1 MAVSTPTRR
10 STLRGRPAAVRVW
23 PPVAE
28 RSESVDL
35 ESLSAA
41 WQRALD
47 AAGGAL
53 GAATGSL
60 TDGELRE
67 RQTRLRLERDGVA
80 QLLADVARM
89 TRATPAPWL
98 SPVPVT
104 NAMLGLPATVRA
116 CLFDVEGVLTD
127 SGRVHALAWGEVFDE
142 FLLGVGERT
151 NWPFVPFDRRSDY
164 AAYVDG
170 RPRLEGIHL
179 FLASRGIQ
187 IPEGRRAD
195 SADTNTAYGLAKRKG
210 QVLTRR
216 LNERGVDALP
226 GARRYLEA
234 ARRAGRARAVV
245 SASTNT
251 SPILELAG
259 LAPLIDGRV
268 DAAAIREEGLRSR
281 PAPDLLLAGCRRL
294 GVLPAEAVTL
304 THTPAGVA
312 AGRTAGLTVIGVGAE
327 ADALQGFG
335 ADRVA
340 ARLEDLLDPRL
351 LPDARRP

>member
-10 STLRGRPAAVRVW
+10 RSVRSKGRAARASPPAAEHRE
-23 PPVAE
+23 A
-28 RSESVDL
+28 VDL
-35 ESLSAA
+35 ESLSAT

-47 AAGGAL
+47 AATNALRAAGGSL
-53 GAATGSL
+53 GAG
-60 TDGELRE
+60 DLRQRE
-67 RQTRLRLERDGVA
+67 TRLRLERDGVA
-80 QLLADVARM
+80 HLLADIA
-89 TRATPAPWL
+89 RATTATHAPWL

-104 NAMLGLPATVRA
+104 NAMLGLPAQARA

-142 FLLGVGERT
+142 FLVRVAART
-151 NWPFVPFDRRSDY
+151 RWPFAPFDRRSDY
-164 AAYVDG
+164 AEYVEG

-187 IPEGRRAD
+187 IPEGRPGD
-195 SADTNTAYGLAKRKG
+195 PGDVDTAHGLARRKG
-210 QVLTRR
+210 RVLARR
-216 LNERGVDALP
+216 LDEGGVAALP

-234 ARRAGRARAVV
+234 ARRAGLARAVV

-259 LAPLIDGRV
+259 LAPLIDEQV
-268 DAAAIREEGLRSR
+268 EAAAIRDEGLRSR

-294 GVLPAEAVTL
+294 GVPPEDAVTL

-312 AGRTAGLTVIGVGAE
+312 AGRKAGLEVIGVGEGDEAE
-327 ADALQGFG
+327 ALEGFG
-335 ADRVA
+335 ADNIATALVS
-340 ARLEDLLDPRL
+340 LLDPRL
-351 LPDARRP
+351 RP